1 MIVVCLEDGKLLCL
15 DKRSHSVFLYKIL
28 EESPYLGNNDKY
40 VQICSHNLRSELF
53 SSIKLG
59 LPITSITGLSGN
71 RFALIVRTN
80 TKKGEVR
87 FRRDLFR
94 T

>member
-1 MIVVCLEDGKLLCL
+1 M
-15 DKRSHSVFLYKIL
+15 

-40 VQICSHNLRSELF
+40 VQICDNLRSELF

-59 LPITSITGLSGN
+59 LPITSITGLSGD
-71 RFALIVRTN
+71 RFAGLVRTN
-80 TKKGEVR
+80 TKKGEGEVR

>member
-1 MIVVCLEDGKLLCL
+1 M
-15 DKRSHSVFLYKIL
+15 

-40 VQICSHNLRSELF
+40 VQICSDNLRSELV

-59 LPITSITGLSGN
+59 LPITSITGLSGD
-71 RFALIVRTN
+71 RFAGLVRTN
-80 TKKGEVR
+80 TKKGEGEAR

-94 T
+94 TKLV